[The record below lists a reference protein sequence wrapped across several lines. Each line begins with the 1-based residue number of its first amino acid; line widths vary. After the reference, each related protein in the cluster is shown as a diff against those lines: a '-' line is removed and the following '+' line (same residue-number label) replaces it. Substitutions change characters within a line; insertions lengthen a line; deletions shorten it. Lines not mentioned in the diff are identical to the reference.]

1 MSQQGP
7 IREPPPQE
15 DRKIDGAETSS
26 DAEAGKISFDELPFA
41 GRGRD
46 GEAPFV
52 HKLQERAE
60 SASHA
65 PTEQNTTHKNTAD
78 SADQAIERWSP
89 RVQMLCIMGGSA
101 LCWAVILTPFL
112 LF

>member
-7 IREPPPQE
+7 IREPPQE
-15 DRKIDGAETSS
+15 DRKVDSAEASS
-26 DAEAGKISFDELPFA
+26 DAEAGEISFDDLPFA
-41 GRGRD
+41 GRARD
-46 GEAPFV
+46 DEAPFV

-60 SASHA
+60 TASHDPA
-65 PTEQNTTHKNTAD
+65 AQNTAQKNAAD
-78 SADQAIERWSP
+78 MEAETIERWSP